1 MIAKLEY
8 GQTKHSREGKNDR
21 TAKRPAKVGAI
32 ASTKPEDASS
42 GTYGTPRRKQSTR
55 RENAVLSLRKI
66 HPLPVTALGSVLA
79 AYLVDSAE
87 RERSMWRLD
96 GLRLTMKNHVLPV
109 FGEATSITAITPE
122 RVEKFI
128 TASKRKGLK
137 GKSVKNLITDL
148 RACLNWAKSKKL
160 LHENPVDDADLSL
173 IGSTK
178 FVKAPL
184 DLEAI
189 DRAAESMRILATG
202 HGSS

>member
-1 MIAKLEY
+1 
-8 GQTKHSREGKNDR
+8 
-21 TAKRPAKVGAI
+21 
-32 ASTKPEDASS
+32 
-42 GTYGTPRRKQSTR
+42 
-55 RENAVLSLRKI
+55 
-66 HPLPVTALGSVLA
+66 
-79 AYLVDSAE
+79 
-87 RERSMWRLD
+87 MWRLD

-189 DRAAESMRILATG
+189 DRAAESIRILATG